1 MSEYDEDLTENPFF
15 QAILK
20 EVSNFPIFA
29 VLVPQKNSLP
39 TKFEDVDIKAHI
51 LQVKNDKTVNV
62 LDEEIDIQ
70 ESKIQYSKKT
80 EEELNVTILFNETHY
95 LEDQKIKV
103 YCISR
108 PLTDVTFEFDLNTQ
122 CNTTETIL
130 DVQQAAN
137 WISTHLPTQDS
148 NFVLKKYDTLAKN
161 VIKLLSNQTSLKDSF
176 NASIKRNFDKT
187 LQRIG
192 HHVKVPINDKEQF
205 VKACEVYFYHVIYP
219 DLFPY
224 ICTHNQSNDSKLN
237 QKILT
242 VTRLKESNLRP
253 DLEVTLPASK
263 ANLEIMTQSTC
274 PLAKIEALNSLLE
287 LPTLESKTVMNSDDL
302 LPWLIQALSQSSL
315 KNLYSQLDFMSN
327 YHLCSSGNLSNPKD
341 QFNLA
346 TLEAALEH
354 IKSSKYNPAPEDL
367 WYFSNEEMNVLY
379 HAIYLGDLCWVQER
393 VNECTSA
400 KCHPLCDC
408 SSCVQVEVQNNNLL
422 LSKDDMNLT
431 NPISLSCWL
440 GQPLIVEYFLTFETI
455 VNHLED
461 TDKNGRTPLHLA
473 AFHGHQNALLLL
485 LNATKINA
493 NARDTSG
500 MTPLHFSAGHGFESC
515 TKALLY
521 NAEHQSY
528 PLQVSIQNF
537 NGDTPLHLACKN
549 GFLNIVKLLLE
560 YGASRSVKNQSGEY
574 PRNVAHNQEIK
585 MLLV

>member
-20 EVSNFPIFA
+20 EVANSSSIFA
-29 VLVPQKNSLP
+29 VLVPQKSSLP
-39 TKFEDVDIKAHI
+39 TKFEDLDIKAHI
-51 LQVKNDKTVNV
+51 LQVKNDKTINV

-70 ESKIQYSKKT
+70 ESQIHFSKS
-80 EEELNVTILFNETHY
+80 EEELKVSILFNETHY

-108 PLTDVTFEFDLNTQ
+108 PLTDVSFEFDLNTQ
-122 CNTTETIL
+122 IETIL
-130 DVQQAAN
+130 DVQQATN
-137 WISTHLPTQDS
+137 WMSTHLSQDT
-148 NFVLKKYDTLAKN
+148 NFILKKIDTLAKN
-161 VIKLLSNQTSLKDSF
+161 VIKLLSNQSSNSF
-176 NASIKRNFDKT
+176 NEIIKRNFDKT

-192 HHVKVPINDKEQF
+192 HHVKVSSSDKEHF

-219 DLFPY
+219 QLFPY
-224 ICTHNQSNDSKLN
+224 ICTQNQSNDSKLN

-242 VTRLKESNLRP
+242 VIRLKESSLRP

-302 LPWLIQALSQSSL
+302 LPWLIQALSQNSI

-327 YHLCSSGNLSNPKD
+327 YQLSSGHLSSKD

-354 IKSSKYNPAPEDL
+354 IKNSKYNPAPEDL

-393 VNECTSA
+393 VYECTSA

-408 SSCVQVEVQNNNLL
+408 SSCVQVEAQNNNLL

-440 GQPLIVEYFLTFETI
+440 GQPLIVEYFLTFESI
-455 VNHLED
+455 LNHLED

-485 LNATKINA
+485 LNATKVNA

-537 NGDTPLHLACKN
+537 KGDTPLHLACKN

-560 YGASRSVKNQSGEY
+560 YGASKSVKNQNGEY

-585 MLLV
+585 MLLM